1 MPNIPLSTRYTVLA
15 TAIGL
20 ESWTW
25 DPKSKILLCCGE
37 DRGTAQTMDEAV
49 DRAQSLLLK
58 AGKEEFEEMHR
69 DILQLQKDGHLS
81 PTGGWF
87 TRAAYNLSEAL
98 RLAREEVSERYTTV
112 RFGAYLKGN
121 GFCEIIARIQK
132 GIPDSGVPYWP
143 DSYVP
148 GTPDRVISVSAV
160 NSEGVEVRPGAF
172 AEDTEKSLTYA
183 QMALAINTAKV
194 DLSKLQKDRVYGYV
208 HLPVIGTCQVV
219 GKFEPGSRP
228 SGRNG
233 PPENYDPGEPDR
245 VDLVFLADIRPV
257 GVSYDFDDLWGALV
271 GAHNT
276 QYAQRIVDDVEGYLL
291 RIYETTKLTDS
302 GRGEYGRP

>member
-1 MPNIPLSTRYTVLA
+1 MPHINLSDRYEILA

-20 ESWTW
+20 ENWVW
-25 DPKSKILLCCGE
+25 DSKSKMILCCGE
-37 DRGTAQTMDEAV
+37 DQGTAQTMDEAV
-49 DRAQSLLLK
+49 DTAQSLLLK
-58 AGKEEFEEMHR
+58 AGKEESEKMFQ
-69 DILQLQKDGHLS
+69 DILRLQKEGHLPS
-81 PTGGWF
+81 TSGWF
-87 TRAAYNLSEAL
+87 TRAAYNLSEVI
-98 RLAREEVSERYTTV
+98 RLAREEVAEKYTTV
-112 RFGAYLKGN
+112 QFGAYLKGN
-121 GFCEIIARIQK
+121 GFCDITARIRK
-132 GIPDSGVPYWP
+132 GIPDSGAPYWP

-148 GTPDRVISVSAV
+148 GTPDKVISISAL
-160 NSEGVEVRPGAF
+160 NSGGVEVKPQAF
-172 AEDTEKSLTYA
+172 VEDDEKSLTLA
-183 QMALAINTAKV
+183 QIALAINTAKV